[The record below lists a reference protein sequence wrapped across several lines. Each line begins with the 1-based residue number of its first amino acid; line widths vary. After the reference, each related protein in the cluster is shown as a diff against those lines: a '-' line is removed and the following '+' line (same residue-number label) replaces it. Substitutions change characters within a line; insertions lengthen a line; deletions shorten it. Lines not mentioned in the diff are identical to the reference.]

1 MVFSYW
7 DDYYYEEEIDT
18 MILAYAVENDTLSI
32 NATMDLCEMME
43 DYYYYFDCYE
53 MLSMMLG
60 IEDIQDIVME
70 FDMTMSYSGPIL
82 SPPIISVNAESIIA
96 ILAPGETI
104 TDTFYM
110 HNTGGSD
117 LEWEISISNSRN
129 VTRSLRK
136 NIFSQTS
143 TRFIS
148 PIRHNSLQYQ
158 TETFNTRTTPS
169 GFSFVPVIPSTLE
182 RDVSIALIKD
192 VDPWGN
198 SLNEQVLQ
206 ELDTEY
212 DLVDRW
218 TLTDLILSNYDLI
231 IVASDQ
237 PQELYDVFDSRLSD
251 FETFVTSG
259 GTIQFNGADQGWSDG
274 LWNELPGGVTHVNS
288 PSNYNYVIDPS
299 HPITEGITSLIYANT
314 ASHCFLQNYP
324 DNTHLIMCDESSQ
337 YTLIEYELG
346 DGLVLVT
353 GITLD
358 SQNNDIIFY
367 QLLTNMINYAVDQS
381 APNWLSFQDESG
393 VIPAG
398 SSDNIIAL
406 FDATGLSGGD
416 YHALIEISSN
426 DPMSPVIN
434 IPATLEVEYL
444 GNDDMASLPKEFA
457 LHPNYPNPFNPV
469 TTIRFDIPV
478 ETHHN
483 MSLQIFDITGRMVE
497 TLVNEKLEPGQHE
510 IQWNASQ
517 HSSGVYLLQM
527 ETTLFTKTQKMILLK

>member
-1 MVFSYW
+1 V
-7 DDYYYEEEIDT
+7 
-18 MILAYAVENDTLSI
+18 
-32 NATMDLCEMME
+32 
-43 DYYYYFDCYE
+43 
-53 MLSMMLG
+53 
-60 IEDIQDIVME
+60 
-70 FDMTMSYSGPIL
+70 
-82 SPPIISVNAESIIA
+82 
-96 ILAPGETI
+96 
-104 TDTFYM
+104 
-110 HNTGGSD
+110 
-117 LEWEISISNSRN
+117 
-129 VTRSLRK
+129 
-136 NIFSQTS
+136 
-143 TRFIS
+143 
-148 PIRHNSLQYQ
+148 
-158 TETFNTRTTPS
+158 
-169 GFSFVPVIPSTLE
+169 
-182 RDVSIALIKD
+182 
-192 VDPWGN
+192 
-198 SLNEQVLQ
+198 
-206 ELDTEY
+206 
-212 DLVDRW
+212 
-218 TLTDLILSNYDLI
+218 
-231 IVASDQ
+231 
-237 PQELYDVFDSRLSD
+237 
-251 FETFVTSG
+251 
-259 GTIQFNGADQGWSDG
+259 
-274 LWNELPGGVTHVNS
+274 
-288 PSNYNYVIDPS
+288 
-299 HPITEGITSLIYANT
+299 
-314 ASHCFLQNYP
+314 
-324 DNTHLIMCDESSQ
+324 CDESSQ

-346 DGLVLVT
+346 DGLVLAT

-444 GNDDMASLPKEFA
+444 GNDDMASLPKDFA

-517 HSSGVYLLQM
+517 HSSGVYLVQM
-527 ETTLFTKTQKMILLK
+527 ETALFTKTQKMILLK